1 VYAYGMSMGDG
12 SLKRNEIQYKLCGS
26 YMRVQNAATGAVT
39 EFTTG
44 LTVQEVEIAADV
56 IWTNCFLERHKK
68 SVVLSAQRNY
78 DRLFKNAGFNWK
90 TFKAVDSVNPVL
102 WVIDYL
108 SDCEEKDRDLLSKK
122 LPHHE
127 HLGDYA
133 IYGGLEN
140 VLYAEY
146 DRVSFSCGMVD
157 SLAPNIPGMYRD
169 RRYGCN

>member
-1 VYAYGMSMGDG
+1 MSMGDG

-108 SDCEEKDRDLLSKK
+108 SDCEEKIVICCRRSFLTMN
-122 LPHHE
+122 
-127 HLGDYA
+127 
-133 IYGGLEN
+133 IW
-140 VLYAEY
+140 VIMLY
-146 DRVSFSCGMVD
+146 MVD
-157 SLAPNIPGMYRD
+157 WKMCCMLNTI
-169 RRYGCN
+169 GCPFHVEWLIVLLQTYQECTGIEDMDVIEV